1 MTKVI
6 TAVLILAALYGGWQ
20 LFFYW
25 ERVKNEE
32 VQTERDRKT
41 ATLAGD
47 QLAGV
52 PFQLE
57 SSLQAAQQQGAAG
70 LTNWLKTYGASI
82 QDPRKAWIEL
92 DYALVLSRVNP
103 SEARNIFSAVKE
115 RTREDSPVWKRIK
128 QLENTFK

>member
-6 TAVLILAALYGGWQ
+6 TAVMILAALYGGWQ

-32 VQTERDRKT
+32 VQTEKDRKI
-41 ATLAGD
+41 AAVAGD
-47 QLAGV
+47 QLPGV

-57 SSLQAAQQQGAAG
+57 PSLKSAQEKGPAG
-70 LTNWLKTYGASI
+70 LTNWLKTYAQNI

-92 DYALVLSRVNP
+92 DYALLLSRDNP
-103 SEARNIFSAVKE
+103 AEAKRIFSAVKGRISE
-115 RTREDSPVWKRIK
+115 SSPVWNRIK
-128 QLENTFK
+128 QLERTFQ